1 MLDMKQIGGKL
12 TVFLLVECYL
22 IATFLPST
30 I

>member
-1 MLDMKQIGGKL
+1 MLDMKQLGGKR

-22 IATFLPST
+22 TVTFLPAT